1 MFKFEFELRFLFGD
15 FTVENK
21 KENLK
26 GGGAK
31 TFRLGGK
38 FWGYS
43 SLILMKTTY
52 QILTPCEA

>member
-26 GGGAK
+26 GGGK
-31 TFRLGGK
+31 NFQVGG
-38 FWGYS
+38 
-43 SLILMKTTY
+43 
-52 QILTPCEA
+52 QILGL